1 MRKTKMAKILEK
13 IKLGAKET
21 LRKFLVS
28 LKRNPQ
34 FIPLATLVVSF
45 LVFSLNLTSISN
57 TTAYIYGSKM
67 GLCAFVSMLLSILS
81 FICVLNAFPKRQRP
95 NIPMMLLLEVIYSI
109 VIFADYTYYSRIV
122 DALSGMNLEDKQ
134 IQEALDKANV
144 YGIQKVMIAHI
155 VLVGITMVCIALE
168 PLFAKLLRKI
178 NTSVDVEDNGKIE
191 EIELT
196 DED

>member
-13 IKLGAKET
+13 IKVGAKEA

-34 FIPLATLVVSF
+34 FIPLAALTVGF
-45 LVFSLNLTSISN
+45 LVYSLNLTDISN
-57 TTAYIYGSKM
+57 TTAKINLSNM
-67 GLCAFVSMLLSILS
+67 GLCAFVSMLFSILS
-81 FICVLNAFPKRQRP
+81 FICMLNAFPKRQKP
-95 NIPMMLLLEVIYSI
+95 NAFMII
-109 VIFADYTYYSRIV
+109 VLYVLHLGILYADYTYLMRIFEAITRK
-122 DALSGMNLEDKQ
+122 DAPIK
-134 IQEALDKANV
+134 ITEATKYIVNAEYILV
-144 YGIQKVMIAHI
+144 AHM
-155 VLVGITMVCIALE
+155 VFVVITMVCIALE